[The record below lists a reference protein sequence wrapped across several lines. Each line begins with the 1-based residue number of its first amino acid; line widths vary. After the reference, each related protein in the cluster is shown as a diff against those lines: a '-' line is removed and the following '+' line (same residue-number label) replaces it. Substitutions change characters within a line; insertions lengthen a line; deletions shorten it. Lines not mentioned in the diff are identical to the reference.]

1 MTPTVDNPGANASSP
16 DPSASTQSAGN
27 LYVDLD
33 GTLIASDMLWESVCQ
48 LVHAEPASLFR
59 LPSWLLGGRAALKRE
74 IAERVQ
80 PDVTSLPYQA
90 EAVEYVREQHKAGR
104 RTILATA
111 SDERLGH
118 AVAKHLG
125 IFDDSMGSDGS
136 SNVKGAQKLA
146 AIREREGDAPFEYVG
161 DSAAD
166 LKVWEGAAA
175 ATLVGASAS
184 TTRAAEALGI
194 PVRSLLERRS
204 QFSTGL
210 RALRPYQWIKNS
222 LLFAP
227 VLLAHQVSEATNLL
241 PVALAF
247 VSFCCIA
254 SATYI
259 WNDLLD
265 IEADRKHPR
274 KRSRPFAAGT
284 LAIPTGTA
292 LSFGLLGAGF
302 GLSLATVPLASTAML
317 GAYLVLTTA
326 YSFYFKEQLF
336 LDVLV
341 LAGLYTLRI
350 LAGGVAGAVEVSPW
364 LLAFSMFF
372 FLSLAFVKR
381 YSELL
386 GAQASHK
393 QKLARRGYEVGDIG
407 LVENMGTTA
416 GYMSV
421 LVLALYVSSDS
432 VEKLY
437 GSGTLIWGICP
448 IMLFWVTRI
457 WFLARR
463 GIMTDDPVLFAAT
476 DRVSYLAGA
485 AIAGVGILAALR

>member
-1 MTPTVDNPGANASSP
+1 MNSPSDSPGANAPSP
-16 DPSASTQSAGN
+16 NSNASTPLRGS

-33 GTLIASDMLWESVCQ
+33 GTLIASDMLWESVCR
-48 LVHAEPASLFR
+48 LAHGNPTSLLR
-59 LPSWLLGGRAALKRE
+59 LPAWLARGRAALKRE

-80 PDVTSLPYQA
+80 PDVTALPYRPEVVA
-90 EAVEYVREQHKAGR
+90 YVREQHDAGR

-111 SDERLGH
+111 SDERVGH
-118 AVAKHLG
+118 LVAQHLG

-136 SNVKGAQKLA
+136 ANVKGAQKLA
-146 AIREREGDAPFEYVG
+146 AIRKREGNAPFEYVG

-166 LKVWEGAAA
+166 LQVWEGAGA
-175 ATLVGASAS
+175 ATLVAASSS
-184 TTRAAEALGI
+184 TTRAAQKLGI
-194 PVRSLLERRS
+194 PVRSLVERS
-204 QFSTGL
+204 SEWSTGL
-210 RALRPYQWIKNS
+210 RALRPYQWVKNL

-227 VLLAHQVSEATNLL
+227 VLLAHQVSDVANLMQ
-241 PVALAF
+241 VAFAC
-247 VSFCCIA
+247 VSFCCVA

-265 IEADRKHPR
+265 IEADRKHPK

-284 LAIPTGTA
+284 LGIPAGAA

-302 GLSLATVPLASTAML
+302 AISLATVPLASTGML

-336 LDVLV
+336 LDVLL

-386 GAQASHK
+386 EAVASQK

-407 LVENMGTTA
+407 LVEGMGTTA

-421 LVLALYVSSDS
+421 LVLALYVSSDT
-432 VEKLY
+432 VETLY
-437 GSGTLIWGICP
+437 GSSTLIWGICP

-463 GIMTDDPVLFAAT
+463 GILTDDPVLFAAT
-476 DRVSYLAGA
+476 DRISYLAGA
-485 AIAGVGILAALR
+485 AIAVVGILAALR